1 MTDANLTLIDPIMTA
16 DQFMLFWI
24 ICGLALVWLA
34 WRKK

>member
-1 MTDANLTLIDPIMTA
+1 MTDANLLLIAPILTV
-16 DQFMLFWI
+16 DQFMTLWI